1 MNNIEVYYIIL
12 EDCVLLSKKRYND
25 WQEIQD
31 EYYDKFKTSIGPWTY
46 EDLITYFE
54 DDFGDEN
61 KWPLN
66 KENIIDFFEG
76 TEEILYSDRF

>member
-1 MNNIEVYYIIL
+1 MNNNEVYYIIL

-25 WQEIQD
+25 WHEIQD

-54 DDFGDEN
+54 DDFGEEN
-61 KWPLN
+61 KWPLK

-76 TEEILYSDRF
+76 TEEVLYSDRD

>member
-1 MNNIEVYYIIL
+1 MNNNEVYYIIL

-25 WQEIQD
+25 WHEIQD

-54 DDFGDEN
+54 DDFGDDN
-61 KWPLN
+61 KWPLK